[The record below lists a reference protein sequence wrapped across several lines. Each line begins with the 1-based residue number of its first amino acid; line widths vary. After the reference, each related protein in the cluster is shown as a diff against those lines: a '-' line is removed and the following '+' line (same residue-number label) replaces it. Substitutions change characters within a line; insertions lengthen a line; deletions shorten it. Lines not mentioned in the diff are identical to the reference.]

1 MVDDKFSVR
10 SRDPVMQHGP
20 EHGLGKGDPLA
31 GLAWLLHQSDHKC
44 APRDTQ
50 ARAPPSEH
58 GVAGQRSGSSNS
70 EQRPDGQGRDNG
82 PPHAEPRFYSNQK
95 KSASLAVENGLR
107 EDTSEHPAV
116 VPASLGRNDRLS
128 VLPVAQ
134 PPTFL
139 RTESVN
145 RDGPDFKAA
154 QIGETYGAD
163 HYSDDTPGPRW
174 RGALMVVM
182 AVLAFAIV
190 GTVGALGYG
199 VMFSRSVVPPVAS
212 IIRALGANSIVPRYG
227 KTWPS
232 KASAGPNEKVTSREE
247 PPGDQEVPKR
257 VPRVIS
263 AIPISPNPN
272 TPEPATSEWAPDP
285 PLAPREEADTLAP
298 APSPTA
304 AAAPAAAS
312 PALSPPSGATASL
325 ESPGPTRASAP
336 NFSESKKIDLVSNRA
351 DMSAPTDTV
360 NATGYGTTDAST
372 AAAKPEP
379 AEALGVEKPLMAL
392 APNAHDWAAPPSPSR
407 SGVPIG
413 TGSAGESSLGL
424 RYAVQLASELSAAEA
439 HASFWALRAK
449 FQKQLGG
456 REPIVRRT
464 DLGAKG
470 VYYRVMVG
478 PFASMEKAAG
488 MCSTLKAAGC
498 KCLVLRI

>member
-1 MVDDKFSVR
+1 VPQAQRLLTFSKFDIDPSAKSPGIVFVDLD
-10 SRDPVMQHGP
+10 GP
-20 EHGLGKGDPLA
+20 
-31 GLAWLLHQSDHKC
+31 
-44 APRDTQ
+44 
-50 ARAPPSEH
+50 
-58 GVAGQRSGSSNS
+58 
-70 EQRPDGQGRDNG
+70 
-82 PPHAEPRFYSNQK
+82 
-95 KSASLAVENGLR
+95 
-107 EDTSEHPAV
+107 
-116 VPASLGRNDRLS
+116 
-128 VLPVAQ
+128 
-134 PPTFL
+134 

-212 IIRALGANSIVPRYG
+212 IIRAVGANSIVPRYG

-285 PLAPREEADTLAP
+285 PLAPQEEADTL
-298 APSPTA
+298 PTA

-312 PALSPPSGATASL
+312 PALSPPSGLRHHLS
-325 ESPGPTRASAP
+325 R
-336 NFSESKKIDLVSNRA
+336 FSESKKIDLVSNRA

-392 APNAHDWAAPPSPSR
+392 APNATRPGRAAIAVSCANRYWLRWGKFLRPKIR
-407 SGVPIG
+407 R
-413 TGSAGESSLGL
+413 SAGL
-424 RYAVQLASELSAAEA
+424 RTQC
-439 HASFWALRAK
+439 
-449 FQKQLGG
+449 G
-456 REPIVRRT
+456 RGARLL
-464 DLGAKG
+464 LGAPG
-470 VYYRVMVG
+470 QIPETAWRARADC
-478 PFASMEKAAG
+478 ASN
-488 MCSTLKAAGC
+488 
-498 KCLVLRI
+498 